1 MSDHPRPRSGPL
13 LRLDVVAAMVRVTAA
28 AAALLGVVGG
38 LAVLAWHAG
47 PDGPGLGLVPL
58 ALVLVPPVLGAVTS
72 VGLLAAAGVLELS
85 LRSAA
90 AVRRLERTIAEVT
103 GRSTEDSAAF
113 ARAAAEHSRRTA
125 ELLAELRDVLLME
138 EPQRRDHARFRV
150 EQDRRDRFAEVEH
163 LVAAG
168 ELTAA
173 RSAAEELAA
182 RHPQFTEA
190 ARLLERVREE
200 ERRRRLADADRL
212 AEEAEQAAR
221 TERWRDAF
229 RLAED
234 LIARFPDTPPADF
247 ARAGLETLRRNAEIE
262 HRRQLE
268 EQFKE
273 LMAAKRYPE
282 ALVVAE
288 TVCNTYPD
296 SPQALALRDSIEKL
310 RRKADRDLERAAG

>member
-13 LRLDVVAAMVRVTAA
+13 LRLDVVAALVRITAA
-28 AAALLGVVGG
+28 AAALFGVVGG
-38 LAVLAWHAG
+38 LAVLAWHTG

-103 GRSTEDSAAF
+103 GRSTE
-113 ARAAAEHSRRTA
+113 HSRRTT

-150 EQDRRDRFAEVEH
+150 EQDRRDRFAEVEK
-163 LVAAG
+163 LVAGG
-168 ELTAA
+168 ELSAA

-221 TERWRDAF
+221 SERWRDAF

-288 TVCNTYPD
+288 TVCSTYPD

-310 RRKADRDLERAAG
+310 RRKADRDLGRAAG